1 MENKNN
7 YHEYLEK
14 KLQDPEFAALYS
26 LSKEKIRL
34 EIFLEKL
41 KENIQQEADKRV
53 IIRNLNKI
61 TKYVWQIAL

>member
-7 YHEYLEK
+7 YQEYLDK
-14 KLQDPEFAALYS
+14 QLQDPEFAALYT

-34 EIFLEKL
+34 EIYLEKL
-41 KENIQQEADKRV
+41 KENINQDVDKRV

-61 TKYVWQIAL
+61 TKYVRHIAM